1 MGEDDEMNETEKK
14 ELALSKIVLII
25 LAVAGV
31 AAVVWFGWFAAG

>member
-25 LAVAGV
+25 LAVLGIGV
-31 AAVVWFGWFAAG
+31 VVWLGWFKS